1 MLILPKITVLAPNG
15 FSLKIAPKTTF
26 NTKSFEIR
34 PIVATCTS
42 IRPVYNGWLV
52 DSETNFLKLP
62 APTQEATSRKASRD
76 SPAVEPEPL
85 VSGAENQADLADLV
99 PHRPNARTS
108 MGAGAR

>member
-34 PIVATCTS
+34 PIGATCTS

-62 APTQEATSRKASRD
+62 APITAAGPPRTDFTVGRRWPTA
-76 SPAVEPEPL
+76 PVL
-85 VSGAENQADLADLV
+85 F
-99 PHRPNARTS
+99 PHRTTLRRLGLSELVNVI
-108 MGAGAR
+108 

>member
-34 PIVATCTS
+34 PIGATCTS

-62 APTQEATSRKASRD
+62 APKIDRGRKESRC
-76 SPAVEPEPL
+76 
-85 VSGAENQADLADLV
+85 
-99 PHRPNARTS
+99 
-108 MGAGAR
+108 

>member
-34 PIVATCTS
+34 PVGVTFRS

-52 DSETNFLKLP
+52 NSKTNFSDLP
-62 APTQEATSRKASRD
+62 ASTEGDGRTKGGVKGGVKVSSTDRKDTSKLSVPRYNIWAAMLIETS
-76 SPAVEPEPL
+76 VET
-85 VSGAENQADLADLV
+85 V
-99 PHRPNARTS
+99 
-108 MGAGAR
+108 

>member
-34 PIVATCTS
+34 PIGATCTS

-52 DSETNFLKLP
+52 DSETNFLKLGAPSADERDEIEKQYDSSRGSREEYQMDP
-62 APTQEATSRKASRD
+62 AGEQRHELDCEQEGR
-76 SPAVEPEPL
+76 
-85 VSGAENQADLADLV
+85 
-99 PHRPNARTS
+99 
-108 MGAGAR
+108 